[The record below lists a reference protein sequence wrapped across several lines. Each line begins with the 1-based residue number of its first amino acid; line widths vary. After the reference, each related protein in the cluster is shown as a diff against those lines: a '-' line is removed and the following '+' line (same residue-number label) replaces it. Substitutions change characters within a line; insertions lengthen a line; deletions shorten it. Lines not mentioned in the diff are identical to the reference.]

1 MPGKAKRA
9 KPARVP
15 GVINLVSISLTLSAA
30 EAWQPLPA
38 TAWDAEAARHLL
50 RRAGWTARRE
60 DVERAQ
66 REGLAATLDRLFPAA
81 PAPFSEPVQ
90 VARFAEEVPAYA
102 ERERLAQTP
111 EERRLIQRER
121 REHAQTALQ
130 DMSLRWLAYAA
141 QPANAAFA
149 KWTLFLSDIYVVGFD
164 KVPNPPFIYQHF
176 DLLARQG
183 LGPAPALA
191 KAVSRSPAMML
202 YLDLNQNRREAPNEN
217 FARELFELFVLG
229 EGNYTEADI
238 KEAARAF
245 TGYRL
250 RPATGEVLF
259 VAAQHDDG
267 PKTVFGHTGALR
279 GDDVI
284 DLAYGLP
291 AAGAFVPHEMVKFYL
306 ADTMLPAEHL
316 RALGDSWRTEGGYD
330 LGWLARRFF
339 GSRLFFAPE
348 FRGEFIKS
356 PIQFYLGMVQ
366 DLDLDI
372 VPLARFVLNPL
383 RQMGQVLYTPPNVRG
398 WVGGRAW
405 VNATSLAARRTLV
418 ELLFNPL
425 DERKVNADEQ
435 LELVA
440 AHTNGADR
448 FTVADATLQPLT
460 ALAAPAAVE
469 TLETD
474 YLPVASEPSF
484 AASLADFIAAGQ
496 NPAEHL
502 RRVRR
507 ATITLLQSPEYQ
519 LC

>member
-1 MPGKAKRA
+1 MTAA
-9 KPARVP
+9 PALP
-15 GVINLVSISLTLSAA
+15 PAL
-30 EAWQPLPA
+30 AWQPLPGA
-38 TAWDAEAARHLL
+38 EWNAEAARHLL
-50 RRAGWTARRE
+50 RRAGWTARRAE
-60 DVERAQ
+60 VEQAE
-66 REGLAATLDRLFPAA
+66 REGLAATLDRLFPAN
-81 PAPFSEPVQ
+81 PALFPAPVQ
-90 VARFAEEVPAYA
+90 VTRFAEEVPVYA
-102 ERERLAQTP
+102 ERERQAQAP

-121 REHAQTALQ
+121 REHAQTAMQ

-164 KVPNPPFIYQHF
+164 KVQNPPFIHQHF

-183 LGPAPALA
+183 LGSAPALA

-217 FARELFELFVLG
+217 FARELFELFLLG

-259 VAAQHDDG
+259 VANQHDSG
-267 PKTVFGHTGALR
+267 PKTVFGQTGDLK

-284 DLAYGLP
+284 DLAYAQP

-306 ADTMLPAEHL
+306 ADAMLPPEYLH
-316 RALGDSWRTEGGYD
+316 ALGDSWRTEGGYD
-330 LGWLARRFF
+330 LRWLARRFF
-339 GSRLFFAPE
+339 GSQLFFAPE

-356 PIQFYLGMVQ
+356 PIQFYLGMLQ
-366 DLDLDI
+366 DLDLDV

-405 VNATSLAARRTLV
+405 VNSASLAARRTLV
-418 ELLFNPL
+418 ELLFTPL

-435 LELVA
+435 LDLVA
-440 AHTNGADR
+440 AHTNGVDR
-448 FTVADATLQPLT
+448 FTVADETLKPLA
-460 ALAAPAAVE
+460 ALPAPAAVQA
-469 TLETD
+469 LETD
-474 YLPVASEPSF
+474 YLPIASEPSF
-484 AASLADFIAAGQ
+484 TASLAGFITAGE
-496 NPAEHL
+496 NPAEHM
-502 RRVRR
+502 RRIRR

>member
-1 MPGKAKRA
+1 MSITLTQS
-9 KPARVP
+9 PA
-15 GVINLVSISLTLSAA
+15 AA
-30 EAWQPLPA
+30 WAPLPE
-38 TAWDAEAARHLL
+38 TAWNAEAARHLL

-60 DVERAQ
+60 EVERARQ
-66 REGLAATLDRLFPAA
+66 EGLAATLDRLFPAS
-81 PAPFSEPVQ
+81 PAIFPEPVQ
-90 VARFAEEVPAYA
+90 VTRFAEEAPAYA
-102 ERERLAQTP
+102 ERERQAQTP

-121 REHAQTALQ
+121 REHAQTAIQ

-141 QPANAAFA
+141 QPGNAAFA

-164 KVPNPPFIYQHF
+164 KVPSPPLIYRHF
-176 DLLARQG
+176 DLLAQQG
-183 LGPAPALA
+183 LGTAPALS

-229 EGNYTEADI
+229 EGNYTETDI

-259 VAAQHDDG
+259 VAAQHDSG
-267 PKTVFGHTGALR
+267 LKTVFGQTGDLK

-284 DLAYGLP
+284 DLAYAQP
-291 AAGAFVPHEMVKFYL
+291 AAGAFVPHELVKFYL
-306 ADTMLPAEHL
+306 ADTILPPEYL

-330 LGWLARRFF
+330 LRWLARRFF
-339 GSRLFFAPE
+339 GSQLFFDPQ

-366 DLDLDI
+366 DLDLDVI
-372 VPLARFVLNPL
+372 PLARFVLNPL

-405 VNATSLAARRTLV
+405 VNSASLAARRTLV
-418 ELLFNPL
+418 ELLFSPL
-425 DERKVNADEQ
+425 DEHKVNADEQ
-435 LELVA
+435 LDLVA
-440 AHTNGADR
+440 AHTNGVDR
-448 FTVADATLQPLT
+448 FTVADGSLQPLN

-469 TLETD
+469 VLETD
-474 YLPVASEPSF
+474 YLPVRSEPSF
-484 AASLADFIAAGQ
+484 TTGLADFIAAGAS
-496 NPAEHL
+496 PAEHL

>member
-1 MPGKAKRA
+1 MT
-9 KPARVP
+9 PA
-15 GVINLVSISLTLSAA
+15 LSQPVAT
-30 EAWQPLPA
+30 AWQPLP
-38 TAWDAEAARHLL
+38 DAEWNADAARHLL
-50 RRAGWTARRE
+50 RRGGWTAQPA

-66 REGLAATLDRLFPAA
+66 REGLGATLDRLFPAS
-81 PAPFSEPVQ
+81 PPLFPEPVQ
-90 VARFAEEVPAYA
+90 VARFAEELPVYA
-102 ERERLAQTP
+102 ERERQAPTP
-111 EERRLIQRER
+111 EDRRMIQRER
-121 REHAQTALQ
+121 REHAQTAIQ

-141 QPANAAFA
+141 QPGNAAFA
-149 KWTLFLSDIYVVGFD
+149 KWVLFLSDIYVVGFD
-164 KVPNPPFIYQHF
+164 KVQNPPFIWQHF
-176 DLLARQG
+176 DLLGRLGQG
-183 LGPAPALA
+183 SAPALA

-229 EGNYTEADI
+229 EGNYTEQDI

-259 VAAQHDDG
+259 VANQHDNG
-267 PKTVFGHTGALR
+267 PKTVFGHTGNLN

-284 DLAYGLP
+284 DLAYGTP
-291 AAGAFVPHEMVKFYL
+291 AAAAFVPHELVKFYL
-306 ADTMLPAEHL
+306 SDTMLDPEHL
-316 RALGDSWRTEGGYD
+316 RALGDGWRTEGNYD
-330 LGWLARRFF
+330 LGWLRRRFF

-356 PIQFYLGMVQ
+356 PVQFYLGMVQ
-366 DLDLDI
+366 DLDLNV

-405 VNATSLAARRTLV
+405 VNSASLAARRTMV
-418 ELLFNPL
+418 ELLFNPI
-425 DERKVNADEQ
+425 DERKINADEQ
-435 LELVA
+435 LDLVA

-448 FTVADATLQPLT
+448 FTFTDEQLRS
-460 ALAAPAAVE
+460 LAAQPPAAAVR

-474 YLPVASEPSF
+474 YLPIPSEPAF
-484 AASLADFIAAGQ
+484 QAGLAQFIAAGGS
-496 NPAEHL
+496 PADHTRRL
-502 RRVRR
+502 RR
-507 ATITLLQSPEYQ
+507 AIITLLQSPEYQ